1 MKFVLRI
8 LIALNVLMVYHW
20 LMVSAS
26 HAKKGII
33 IINYIVNQYV
43 VMELKPLL
51 NNVMIVICLMVMVVI
66 QIVK

>member
-1 MKFVLRI
+1 
-8 LIALNVLMVYHW
+8 MVYHW
-20 LMVSAS
+20 LMVNAN

-43 VMELKPLL
+43 VMELKLLL

-66 QIVK
+66 QIVT